1 MKIDTENIVKYW
13 KVITIISSLVVSLM
27 YFVIENKI
35 ANRTIL
41 ELSKS
46 NKILSEK
53 ISKLEGH
60 KEGVDNVVR
69 MFMENPPGQL
79 DYRLKQLEYKVFGNT
94 NNQNIVEPPKPPI
107 NY

>member
-1 MKIDTENIVKYW
+1 MEINSNLIKKYW
-13 KVITIISSLVVSLM
+13 QIGTIIVSLVVSLI
-27 YFVIENKI
+27 YFVIENKV
-35 ANRTIL
+35 ANKTIL
-41 ELSKS
+41 ELAES

-69 MFMENPPGQL
+69 MFMEHPPGQL
-79 DYRLKQLEYKVFGNT
+79 DYRLKQLENKVFGLNL
-94 NNQNIVEPPKPPI
+94 NQNIIEPPKPPF